1 MRTKIAAA
9 TLTVGLLLVA
19 GGMATA
25 SPGVTG
31 TILYGGVGG
40 DTPTNSDNIGALVI
54 VNQTT
59 AALTLVGT
67 PVPGIRISGVAF
79 DSTGALFGS
88 TIGIGTPPLTSTLI
102 RIDPNTGALISTVGP
117 ITDGPGGLAISI
129 ADLTVQPGTD
139 VLYGVRAP
147 ADTHGG
153 FGKLYAIDKTTAV
166 ATFIGNSPVRRDSI
180 AFAPGGTLY
189 EVSYFPGPPFLYT
202 LNPATGAPLTSI
214 AVAEFYGALAS
225 RPTDS
230 VLFVGNGDLGQIFNL
245 NPTTGVA
252 TLLGNTSP
260 TFVGGLAFRT
270 CAITIGGV
278 AADPPLLCPS
288 NHESDHKSD
297 HKSDHESDHGS
308 GSGSDH
314 GLVPVTINY
323 TATDS
328 CGTAAPVTCVLSVT
342 SNEGDSSDFSVVD
355 ANHVLL
361 RAKSDNHGDGHG
373 DGHGDQGRI
382 YTVTITCT
390 DTAGSS
396 STAAVTVPV
405 AHDGGHDCQ
414 GDGGHGD

>member
-1 MRTKIAAA
+1 
-9 TLTVGLLLVA
+9 
-19 GGMATA
+19 
-25 SPGVTG
+25 
-31 TILYGGVGG
+31 
-40 DTPTNSDNIGALVI
+40 

-102 RIDPNTGALISTVGP
+102 RIDPNTGALISVVGP

-129 ADLTVQPGTD
+129 ADLAVQPGTD
-139 VLYGVRAP
+139 VLFGVRAP

-189 EVSYFPGPPFLYT
+189 EVSFFPGPLKLYT
-202 LNPATGAPLTSI
+202 LNPANGAPLTS
-214 AVAEFYGALAS
+214 VPLAEFYGALAS

-230 VLFVGNGDLGQIFNL
+230 VLFAGNGDVGQIFNL
-245 NPTTGVA
+245 DPATGAA
-252 TLLGNTSP
+252 TLLGDTSP

-270 CAITIGGV
+270 CAITIGG
-278 AADPPLLCPS
+278 AAANPSSLWPP
-288 NHESDHKSD
+288 NHKM
-297 HKSDHESDHGS
+297 
-308 GSGSDH
+308 
-314 GLVPVTINY
+314 VNVTVNY

-328 CGTAAPVTCVLSVT
+328 CGAAAPVSCSLSVS
-342 SNEGDSSDFSVVD
+342 SNEGSSLDWSVVD
-355 ANHVLL
+355 AHHVQL
-361 RAKSDNHGDGHG
+361 RAERAGNGN
-373 DGHGDQGRI
+373 GRT

-396 STAAVTVPV
+396 SDTAVTVTV
-405 AHDGGHDCQ
+405 AHDQ
-414 GDGGHGD
+414 GHG